1 LVKFIKE
8 IWDFFVKKQAE
19 IKDQKEK
26 SLEEEKED
34 NEIDIALQNI
44 MRIMSHIIA
53 VNILI
58 SIDIDTTNRR
68 NESKFKF
75 GDSIGSKCN
84 GIFCI

>member
-53 VNILI
+53 V
-58 SIDIDTTNRR
+58 TNC
-68 NESKFKF
+68 FYHW
-75 GDSIGSKCN
+75 I
-84 GIFCI
+84 